1 MTTISL
7 LAIIL
12 FILMS
17 VIGGKKGLLSFTVML
32 IHVSVIIV
40 AVLIMTD
47 PAASPIIITLLASVV
62 ISYATLFLINGKNE
76 KTKISFLATIATMMV
91 LIAMIHFFVLWT
103 RVGGFSTEEVE
114 ELAIYSFYFGVNFT
128 EVITS
133 VIILST
139 IGAVTDEAISVVS
152 PMYELYRHNQNQS
165 KKELF
170 MSGMRVGMDLLSTS
184 ANTLFFAFFGSYLAL
199 LVRFFDMGYQI
210 SEVLNAKVFVQEIVT
225 ILLSGVG
232 IVLVV
237 PVTAY
242 LTAYRL
248 TSTRSKSDTSSY
260 HLVRRIFK

>member
-1 MTTISL
+1 MTSISV
-7 LAIIL
+7 LALIL
-12 FILMS
+12 FVLMS
-17 VIGGKKGLLSFTVML
+17 VIGGKKGLLSFSVMV

-47 PAASPIIITLLASVV
+47 PGASPIMITLIASVV
-62 ISYATLFLINGKNE
+62 ISYVTLFFINGKNK
-76 KTKISFLATIATMMV
+76 KTTTAFLATMMTMVV
-91 LIAMIHFFVLWT
+91 LVGVIHLFVRFT
-103 RVGGFSTEEVE
+103 NVGGFSTEEVE

-139 IGAVTDEAISVVS
+139 IGAVTDEAISVAS
-152 PMYELYRHNQNQS
+152 PMYELFRHRPNQS
-165 KKELF
+165 RRALF
-170 MSGMRVGMDLLSTS
+170 VSGMRVGIDLLATS

-199 LVRFFDMGYQI
+199 LVRFFDMGYHL

-225 ILLSGVG
+225 ILLSGMG
-232 IVLVV
+232 VLLIV

-248 TSTRSKSDTSSY
+248 TARDKSEASHD
-260 HLVRRIFK
+260 F